1 MVKYSKFFL
10 GLLVIFSNNCLSQE
24 KKIAYYDQINYA
36 EANILDS
43 NYVKAAMHYDSA
55 FFAQPKPFAKDYWNA
70 LVCSIKNNDNQKAF
84 AFTQKLILKG
94 FDLTHFQQPVFEN
107 FLKTK
112 EWKSITENYDNLHRQ
127 YLKGI
132 NVRLKTTI
140 DSLFAL
146 DQGLRNS
153 CGMEKCRTEIL
164 KIDSSNYVKLFEVIK
179 RYGFPDENDLGT
191 NNTKLRLPHFFLFY
205 HYIQANT
212 GAVVYPILFNAM
224 ITHKFPPRYFAF
236 CFNRGEMGDRRGK
249 DLGLNLAI
257 EIDDKTYFPKKNAA
271 KININREEL
280 GLDSFEDYARKHEY
294 MKNCNKS
301 NIKQFEFDIWGG
313 TSRYEFATVE
323 DKERFISTLK

>member
-1 MVKYSKFFL
+1 M
-10 GLLVIFSNNCLSQE
+10 LLSLSNCLSQE

-43 NYVKAAMHYDSA
+43 NYVKATMHYDSA
-55 FFAQPKPFAKDYWNA
+55 FLAQPKPFAKDYWNA

-84 AFTQKLILKG
+84 GLIEKLILKG

-127 YLKGI
+127 HLKSI

-140 DSLFAL
+140 DSLVAL
-146 DQGLRNS
+146 DQGLRKS

-164 KIDSSNYVKLFEVIK
+164 KIDSSNYVKLFDIMKINGV
-179 RYGFPDENDLGT
+179 PDENDIGISEI
-191 NNTKLRLPHFFLFY
+191 KSRLNYYILFT
-205 HYIQANT
+205 HYIQRFNGT
-212 GAVVYPILFNAM
+212 TIYPTLLDAM
-224 ITHKFPPRYFAF
+224 KNYKFPPRSFAY
-236 CFNRGEMGDRRGK
+236 CFNNSGVGDRRGK

-271 KININREEL
+271 KININRKEL

-294 MKNCNKS
+294 MQKCNKS
-301 NIKQFEFDIWGG
+301 NIKQFEFEIWGG
-313 TSRYEFATVE
+313 ISRYEFATVE
-323 DKERFISTLK
+323 DKERFINTLK